1 MRIMYWFMLISLTGK
16 SKELQ
21 WLWESDLVIC
31 YCWSVSQK
39 ENCLLW
45 KGKEWEIKESL
56 AVWMSRRKSKTY
68 RVWFPKNII
77 WTYLWLEDC
86 DFFLVN
92 CSFIHFQL
100 VQVNKLKN
108 WWKREEP
115 IFSISALIFSTAHKN
130 RMQSRITRHHEHA
143 NPLLPQHL

>member
-1 MRIMYWFMLISLTGK
+1 MTVGKWLGDLLLLVSLTKG
-16 SKELQ
+16 ELSIVKRQ
-21 WLWESDLVIC
+21 RMGNQRISC
-31 YCWSVSQK
+31 
-39 ENCLLW
+39 
-45 KGKEWEIKESL
+45 SL
-56 AVWMSRRKSKTY
+56 DWGVVRQMSRRKSKTY